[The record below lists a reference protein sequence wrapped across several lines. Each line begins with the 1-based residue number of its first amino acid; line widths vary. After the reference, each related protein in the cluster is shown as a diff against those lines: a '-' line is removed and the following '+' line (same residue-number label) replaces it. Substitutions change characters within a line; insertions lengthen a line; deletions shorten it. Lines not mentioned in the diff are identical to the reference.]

1 MSSKRLIVEQDVLEM
16 KVGEVLHLDPF
27 TIITPSALDAAFRRG
42 IPVER
47 EQEGTPFRPK
57 KGASAKKNPCLW
69 HRILDTDGTYVVQVV
84 NGVAQV
90 NRLTETGPVPFGTDS
105 AEEHNR

>member
-1 MSSKRLIVEQDVLEM
+1 M

-47 EQEGTPFRPK
+47 EEEGTPYRAKPNRSGKNASGK
-57 KGASAKKNPCLW
+57 KKPCLW